1 MTQEFGLDPI
11 GQSFDDDFQIDEPLA
26 EEDETDIDELEED
39 EDDDDW
45 TIADDE

>member
-11 GQSFDDDFQIDEPLA
+11 DQSFDDDFQIDEPLVQ
-26 EEDETDIDELEED
+26 EDTTDDEIDE

-45 TIADDE
+45 TIAEDA